1 MVKNYF
7 KIAWRNLFKSKSF
20 TILNV
25 VGLSTGMVCSI
36 LILLWVQNEVSY
48 DKFHTDSNRI
58 YRFIVN
64 SGDFRTAV
72 SSAGMGPDLKEEL
85 SEIEDVVRTTKF
97 QKVLFEVNNKAF
109 EESRFMYVDPN
120 FLSFFDFPLLQ
131 GEKNLALKD
140 PNTIV
145 LTETMAKKFFGD
157 ENALGKIVNFNNSTN
172 LEVTGVL
179 KDLPSN
185 SHFNFDFIAS
195 TETIAKQNGDFINK
209 TWGEFNYYSYFK
221 LNEAVSFS
229 ESGVSDLE
237 SKINTIAEERFNKKI
252 FEFRLQPLED
262 IHLHSDLQ
270 LDVAGHGNSQ
280 YVSIFFIVALFILFV
295 ACINFMNLS
304 TARSAKRGREVGIR
318 KAIGAHRSQLIAQF
332 LSESI
337 LLSFISLI
345 LAVGLV
351 FLVLPYFNEI
361 SGKALSID
369 ITKTDFWLSLLA
381 IILVTGLFSG
391 SYPALYLSKF
401 NPIKV
406 IQGNLKTS
414 GRSLFFRNGLVTM
427 QFVISAVLIVGT
439 GVVYNQLNF
448 IKEKN
453 LGFNKSNMI
462 IVPFRG
468 EIENKQDALKAALLQ
483 NPLLENYSVFNDMPT
498 NLDTGTTDIDWE
510 GKEQDD
516 GLVIPTLGMDDK
528 FISLFDI
535 EVLAGRGF
543 SEKFTINDKNFVI
556 NETLMRLMGRDLN
569 DIIGQK
575 FVLNDISGNVIG
587 VVKDFHFK
595 PLQYNIEPLVLRQR
609 DNNPRF
615 LAIRTTID
623 QTEASLNALQSIHS
637 KLNPAFP
644 FSYSFLDADLENLY
658 EGEQQMGTIFNILA
672 LLAIFI
678 SCLGIYGL
686 SAFMAEQRI
695 KEIGIRKVLGATTT
709 SLVNLLSKDF
719 LKLVVLALL
728 ISIPL
733 SWYYLNEWLLTFA
746 YHIKISWWI
755 FASAGIMIIMITLL
769 TVSYQSVKSAIANP
783 IDSLRSE

>member
-1 MVKNYF
+1 
-7 KIAWRNLFKSKSF
+7 
-20 TILNV
+20 
-25 VGLSTGMVCSI
+25 
-36 LILLWVQNEVSY
+36 
-48 DKFHTDSNRI
+48 
-58 YRFIVN
+58 
-64 SGDFRTAV
+64 
-72 SSAGMGPDLKEEL
+72 
-85 SEIEDVVRTTKF
+85 
-97 QKVLFEVNNKAF
+97 
-109 EESRFMYVDPN
+109 
-120 FLSFFDFPLLQ
+120 
-131 GEKNLALKD
+131 
-140 PNTIV
+140 
-145 LTETMAKKFFGD
+145 
-157 ENALGKIVNFNNSTN
+157 
-172 LEVTGVL
+172 
-179 KDLPSN
+179 
-185 SHFNFDFIAS
+185 
-195 TETIAKQNGDFINK
+195 
-209 TWGEFNYYSYFK
+209 
-221 LNEAVSFS
+221 
-229 ESGVSDLE
+229 
-237 SKINTIAEERFNKKI
+237 
-252 FEFRLQPLED
+252 
-262 IHLHSDLQ
+262 
-270 LDVAGHGNSQ
+270 
-280 YVSIFFIVALFILFV
+280 
-295 ACINFMNLS
+295 
-304 TARSAKRGREVGIR
+304 
-318 KAIGAHRSQLIAQF
+318 
-332 LSESI
+332 
-337 LLSFISLI
+337 
-345 LAVGLV
+345 
-351 FLVLPYFNEI
+351 
-361 SGKALSID
+361 
-369 ITKTDFWLSLLA
+369 
-381 IILVTGLFSG
+381 
-391 SYPALYLSKF
+391 
-401 NPIKV
+401 
-406 IQGNLKTS
+406 
-414 GRSLFFRNGLVTM
+414 M

-468 EIENKQDALKAALLQ
+468 EIGNKQDALKVALLQ
-483 NPLLENYSVFNDMPT
+483 NPLLANYSVFNDMPT

-623 QTEASLNALQSIHS
+623 QTKASLNALQSIHS

-719 LKLVVLALL
+719 LKLVVLALF

-746 YHIKISWWI
+746 YHIKISWWM

-769 TVSYQSVKSAIANP
+769 TVSYQSIKSAIANP